1 MSFSSGLRPLLAFS
15 ALLAAS
21 HVAFGQA
28 KTAVVNMQAAVFAT
42 AEIKKADAELQAIQK
57 SRIEVAQ
64 QLSAD
69 LTSISTQLQDPKS
82 KLTEAQQEEL
92 NFRGQKEKR
101 DLDRLQQD
109 LTDEAT
115 RAREEVIPRI
125 TQKMVEVVKK
135 LADVKALDLVIDT
148 ANVVFSKQ
156 AMDITAE
163 AIAAYDKQ
171 YPAPLPA
178 GAAPAAPAPKK

>member
-1 MSFSSGLRPLLAFS
+1 MSFSSGLRPLLACS

-42 AEIKKADAELQAIQK
+42 AEIKKADAELQATQK
-57 SRIEVAQ
+57 SRIDQAQ
-64 QLSAD
+64 QLNAD
-69 LTSISTQLQDPKS
+69 LQAISAQLGNPQS
-82 KLTEAQQEEL
+82 KLSDEQQQEL
-92 NFRGQKEKR
+92 NFRGQREKR
-101 DLDRLQQD
+101 DLDRLSQD
-109 LTDEAT
+109 LQDEAT
-115 RAREEVIPRI
+115 RAREEIIPRI

-135 LADVKALDLVIDT
+135 LADAKALDLVIDT

-156 AMDITAE
+156 TMDITTE

-178 GAAPAAPAPKK
+178 GMAPAAQAPKK

>member
-21 HVAFGQA
+21 HVAFGQT

-92 NFRGQKEKR
+92 NFRGTKEKR

-109 LTDEAT
+109 LTD
-115 RAREEVIPRI
+115 
-125 TQKMVEVVKK
+125 
-135 LADVKALDLVIDT
+135 
-148 ANVVFSKQ
+148 
-156 AMDITAE
+156 
-163 AIAAYDKQ
+163 
-171 YPAPLPA
+171 
-178 GAAPAAPAPKK
+178 